1 MAILTTIQELDQAQ
15 AQIVALEANVSEL
28 TSDFAAAT
36 ARADSA
42 TVRAESAE
50 ASAAKLTTDLA
61 ASAASLAD
69 AQAQVATLTAANA
82 DLAAAE
88 RDVEKRASARL
99 ASMQASIGIA
109 PPLPVEATA
118 SAVAAPAKAPLTGLA
133 RAIAANKPTR

>member
-1 MAILTTIQELDQAQ
+1 MAIPTTIQELEQAQ
-15 AQIVALEANVSEL
+15 ARVVALETQLAQL
-28 TSDFAAAT
+28 TADHTTALAAVA
-36 ARADSA
+36 
-42 TVRAESAE
+42 VRAESAE
-50 ASAAKLTTDLA
+50 ASAARLTADLA